1 MAEGILFGGTMVVDL
16 VKVIDVWPEE
26 GTLANILELTES
38 IGGCA
43 LNNSVNLKVLDPS
56 LTVGTMGLIG
66 DDDRGQFIRRT
77 LEGRG
82 VEQAGVHA
90 VEGSTSYSDV
100 MTAKASGRRTFFH
113 DRGVCARWSYEH
125 VPFDAIAGRYGYV
138 QLGYQLLLD
147 SMDESDPEYGTVMGR
162 TLARFR
168 ELGLRTSLDL
178 VSEES
183 DRYRMVALPSLPHV
197 DDLIINEVE
206 ASRLTGISDR
216 DPGGAVSWANLSRMA
231 DGLFAAGVGRTV
243 IIHFPEGAFGRERE
257 ASSAVRQGSHIVPPE
272 SIRGNCGAGDA
283 FSSGAIYALAGGS
296 SLAEAVRLGT
306 AMAALN
312 LRDPTTTGGARPL
325 KEVVAFMGS
334 APCRH
339 VEAG

>member
-1 MAEGILFGGTMVVDL
+1 MWFLLVVL
-16 VKVIDVWPEE
+16 LWPEE
-26 GTLANILELTES
+26 GTLANIIELTES
-38 IGGCA
+38 VGGCA
-43 LNNSVNLKVLDPS
+43 LNNAVNHKVLDPS

-100 MTAKASGRRTFFH
+100 MTAKSSGRRTFFH

-168 ELGLRTSLDL
+168 DLGLRTSLDL

-216 DPGGAVSWANLSRMA
+216 DPGGTISWANLSRMA
-231 DGLFAAGVGRTV
+231 DGLFAAGVGPVGFSMLRTV
-243 IIHFPEGAFGRERE
+243 LTGLYADNLVWSWFWEEGTELLFVAGVCFVLWIFRAGLFPRASRAAQERGTGMPGRERI
-257 ASSAVRQGSHIVPPE
+257 GIPPV
-272 SIRGNCGAGDA
+272 SLFGD
-283 FSSGAIYALAGGS
+283 G
-296 SLAEAVRLGT
+296 GT
-306 AMAALN
+306 ANA
-312 LRDPTTTGGARPL
+312 DI
-325 KEVVAFMGS
+325 
-334 APCRH
+334 
-339 VEAG
+339 